1 MSVRG
6 LVGSWAVPTFA
17 GHAGSASYLTRKV
30 VTGENEILSQFI
42 AIAGRSAELCPTH
55 FTGQTLRKFY
65 SRANRNSG
73 QRAASGCSTRRE
85 PFQPIRPGLP
95 AEPSGYLL
103 RFAVAD
109 LAGTLTA
116 KGIGVR

>member
-1 MSVRG
+1 MSVRVREG
-6 LVGSWAVPTFA
+6 IRVVPTFA
-17 GHAGSASYLTRKV
+17 GYAGLDSFLTRRDITGKNEPLFQSGQRSAGSCCVSIRPRY
-30 VTGENEILSQFI
+30 ICSQ
-42 AIAGRSAELCPTH
+42 
-55 FTGQTLRKFY
+55 
-65 SRANRNSG
+65 ANRNSG

-95 AEPSGYLL
+95 AEPSGYVL